1 MKIFMIGMGGSVEGA
16 NIEVHDMQFIK
27 ASSLEDTFDEVIK
40 RWYGTSLHIDSY
52 QELKYIN
59 GYEVD
64 LNKKSSKKL
73 FMIVYGG
80 YNPLFVD
87 EVHRYNFVLANS
99 KEEAKK
105 LGKENMSLYEHID
118 HIDSIVDVFE
128 NVGVEFGFTKADVLF
143 KDNKM
148 THTYLKLK

>member
-80 YNPLFVD
+80 YNPLIVD
-87 EVHRYNFVLANS
+87 EVHRYDFVLAEN
-99 KEEAKK
+99 KEEAKVV
-105 LGKENMSLYEHID
+105 GKKNMTNFEHID

-128 NVGVEFGFTKADVLF
+128 NVGDTFGFVEADVSF
-143 KDNKM
+143 KDNTM
-148 THTYLKLK
+148 TQTYLKLK